1 MPTRRTP
8 PPLTSNHGI
17 GIAEP
22 TGLNVIDNC
31 LVLDGISYR
40 APKLA
45 PGTTK
50 IKLAP
55 GTTKTKLANN
65 AKTTHS

>member
-45 PGTTK
+45 PGTS
-50 IKLAP
+50 
-55 GTTKTKLANN
+55 KTKLANN